1 MASSCRLSGEEVPAL
16 LDNDDEED
24 DVEDE
29 PYSLKVTMI
38 MASYRKKKL
47 TVTMSLGWSQHM
59 TMNCFLSTAI
69 ISTNLDTLLPNS

>member
-1 MASSCRLSGEEVPAL
+1 MASSCRLSGEEAPAL

-29 PYSLKVTMI
+29 PYSLEVMMI

-47 TVTMSLGWSQHM
+47 TVTMSLGWSQYM

-69 ISTNLDTLLPNS
+69 ISTNLCFLQ